1 MNISIVSVINK
12 TGMRFAIMEI
22 KTGLAEIIS
31 KFEVKVCE
39 ETQNPIKIRP
49 RAFLLL
55 PTESIRLSLNVIE

>member
-1 MNISIVSVINK
+1 
-12 TGMRFAIMEI
+12 MRFAIMEI